1 MSDFHK
7 SASVFG
13 HLIVSLDE
21 WTFLFELNT
30 IFHILNFIINGF
42 YLMALCKKPLSFLRP
57 KICPLIFFQKL
68 CYVNFHI

>member
-30 IFHILNFIINGF
+30 IFHTLNLIISIF
-42 YLMALCKKPLSFLRP
+42 CLMALCKKTIFSKAKNMSPDIFP
-57 KICPLIFFQKL
+57 KVML
-68 CYVNFHI
+68 C